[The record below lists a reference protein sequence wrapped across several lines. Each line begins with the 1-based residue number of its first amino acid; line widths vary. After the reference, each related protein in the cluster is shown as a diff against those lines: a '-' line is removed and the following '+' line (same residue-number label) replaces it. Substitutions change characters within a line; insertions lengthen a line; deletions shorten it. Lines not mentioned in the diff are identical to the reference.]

1 MKDFDHRFASKYYFK
16 INPKDLTTEQWCKLI
31 NDDRKYCQDWNL
43 FKEIVYRI
51 HRLRNKNTH
60 LHSWHIE
67 VARRVK
73 CKDKKYI
80 KHLETKVVKCMKDFD
95 LIKYEFSG
103 STSLDVVLKQIEKL
117 KLENKRKSLYL

>member
-16 INPKDLTTEQWCKLI
+16 VNPKDLTTKEWCKII

-43 FKEIVYRI
+43 FKEIIYRI

-73 CKDKKYI
+73 GSDNKYI
-80 KHLETKVVKCMKDFD
+80 KHLETKVAKCMKDFD

-117 KLENKRKSLYL
+117 KQGTKRKSLYL

>member
-16 INPKDLTTEQWCKLI
+16 VNPKDLTTHQWCKLI
-31 NDDRKYCQDWNL
+31 NDDRKYCANWNL

-67 VARRVK
+67 NLRSVR
-73 CKDKKYI
+73 DKNEKYI
-80 KHLETKVVKCMKDFD
+80 KQLEHKLKLCMKDIHLTKIYFNAN
-95 LIKYEFSG
+95 
-103 STSLDVVLKQIEKL
+103 TALDSVIIHLEKL